1 MIQKAKIKW
10 IGFRILK
17 WSPVVLVI
25 FLIVI
30 YFLNQG
36 IKSKC
41 YGFHR
46 LDKDSIDSIVIYKFK
61 SDALNYCHCSDSMIL
76 SKTQIN
82 KFARKWN
89 NSYPVG
95 TYKYLPSFTL
105 SAKMKNGSFRN
116 FRIGGINIK
125 EDKDWSYRFVF
136 DDSFFESIWN
146 KK

>member
-10 IGFRILK
+10 IGFRTLK
-17 WSPVVLVI
+17 WSPIVLVI

-36 IKSKC
+36 IKSKY
-41 YGFHR
+41 YGFQR

-61 SDALNYCHCSDSMIL
+61 SDTLNYCHCSDSMIL

-82 KFARKWN
+82 NFARKWN

-116 FRIGGINIK
+116 FRIGATNIK